1 MNDTYMLFLYMVGCN
16 GHNKAKV
23 RKEIQE
29 LKNWPLDKIPDVF
42 YVSVR
47 HTTELVCKT
56 DQSS

>member
-1 MNDTYMLFLYMVGCN
+1 MDI
-16 GHNKAKV
+16 KSQK
-23 RKEIQE
+23 KIQE
-29 LKNWPLDKIPDVF
+29 LKNWLLDKIPDVF

>member
-1 MNDTYMLFLYMVGCN
+1 MASICFYTRWDVMDMRRL
-16 GHNKAKV
+16 KSEK
-23 RKEIQE
+23 KIQE
-29 LKNWPLDKIPDVF
+29 LKNWPLDKIPEVF

>member
-1 MNDTYMLFLYMVGCN
+1 MFLYTVGCN
-16 GHNKAKV
+16 GHKKAKV
-23 RKEIQE
+23 RKTFQA
-29 LKNWPLDKIPDVF
+29 LKNWPLDKIPEFF

>member
-1 MNDTYMLFLYMVGCN
+1 MKIWDVMGIRRL
-16 GHNKAKV
+16 KSEK
-23 RKEIQE
+23 IQG